1 MFKDGLILNT
11 LDFIREALLVLFAL
25 MACHIFSLKKPFFNR
40 ELEVIWGVMFPDY
53 VYECLLNTT
62 QSSS

>member
-11 LDFIREALLVLFAL
+11 LDFIREALLVLLAL

>member
-11 LDFIREALLVLFAL
+11 LDFIREALLVLLLHFF
-25 MACHIFSLKKPFFNR
+25 IKKPFFFNR
-40 ELEVIWGVMFPDY
+40 ELEAIWGVMFPDY